1 MAHTNVDAAS
11 LMDSV
16 ILARRDI
23 SSLSFTH
30 SRSDLSVESQDRTGQ
45 AGKDQIKAF
54 SLSKSGNHVISYQTK
69 Q

>member
-11 LMDSV
+11 LMDSI
-16 ILARRDI
+16 ILARQEI
-23 SSLSFTH
+23 SSLSFAH

-54 SLSKSGNHVISYQTK
+54 NFSKFDNHVIS
-69 Q
+69 